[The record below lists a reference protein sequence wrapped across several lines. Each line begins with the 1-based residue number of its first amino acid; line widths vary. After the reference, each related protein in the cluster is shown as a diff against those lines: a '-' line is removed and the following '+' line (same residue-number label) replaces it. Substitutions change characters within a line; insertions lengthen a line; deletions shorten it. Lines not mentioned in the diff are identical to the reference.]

1 MLSRL
6 LYTRLLYTGLIAV
19 TEQSRGRTVTLKGFF
34 FFFFF
39 FFLMKKKKKKKKKK
53 LFILRVNAV
62 IRLLQMRIVTFFLSF
77 VCFNILKAS
86 SEH

>member
-1 MLSRL
+1 M
-6 LYTRLLYTGLIAV
+6 AV
-19 TEQSRGRTVTLKGFF
+19 TEQSRGRTVTLKGVFWKG
-34 FFFFF
+34 
-39 FFLMKKKKKKKKKK
+39 KKKT
-53 LFILRVNAV
+53 LLILRVNAV